1 MSPHRFLIPV
11 LALLAACSGQPS
23 KTSAQTLQ
31 GGFATPDRRIPADA
45 GSMRLSFAPV
55 VKKAAPAVVN
65 VFSRRVVRQQ
75 VDPFW
80 QMFGATPRQGVEQSL
95 GSGVIVGA
103 DGVVVTNH
111 HVIEGG
117 QEIEVILSDRRSYPA
132 KVLLDDARADQA
144 VLKIDP
150 KGERLPVIAIDES
163 NNVQVGDLVL
173 AIGNPFGVGQTV
185 TNGIVSALAR
195 TEVGVTDY
203 SYFIQTDA
211 AINPGNSGGPL
222 VDMDGDLIGLNTS
235 ILSRTGTST
244 GVGFAIPAAM
254 VKQVVD
260 AALGGRHDVVRPW
273 LGVRGQEVTGEIAAS
288 MGLDRPQ
295 GVLIGDVYPGSAAD
309 RAGVRSGDVI
319 LAVDG
324 QPVNDPSSLDY
335 RVVTKHAGDQV
346 GLQVRHGSAARTVS
360 VRVEPAPAT
369 PARDERVISGRNPL
383 GGATVINLSPSAA
396 IELGADPFAAKGV
409 LVIRVTDQSLSSSV
423 GVRPGDLIRQVN
435 GRDVRSTAD
444 LQDALIAGGHAWRIT
459 LQRGGQDVTGDFRL

>member
-1 MSPHRFLIPV
+1 MILRRLLIPAM
-11 LALLAACSGQPS
+11 ALLAACSGQPRQ
-23 KTSAQTLQ
+23 TSAQTLQ
-31 GGFATPDRRIPADA
+31 GGFGAPDRRIPGDA
-45 GSMRLSFAPV
+45 ASMRLSFAPV

-103 DGVVVTNH
+103 DGIVVTNH

-117 QEIEVILSDRRSYPA
+117 TEIEVILSDRRQFPA
-132 KVLLDDARADQA
+132 KVLLDDARADLA
-144 VLKIDP
+144 VLKVDP
-150 KGERLPVIAIDES
+150 HGQPLPVIAIDDS

-273 LGVRGQEVTGEIAAS
+273 LGVRGQEVTGEIAS
-288 MGLDRPQ
+288 SIGLDRPQ

-309 RAGVRSGDVI
+309 RAGVHTGDVI

-324 QPVNDPSSLDY
+324 QSVNDPSALDY

-346 GLQVRHGSAARTVS
+346 ALLVRHAGAARTVS

-369 PARDERVISGRNPL
+369 PARDERTIAGRNPL
-383 GGATVINLSPSAA
+383 GGATVINLSPAAA
-396 IELGADPFAAKGV
+396 IELGADPFAARGV
-409 LVIRVTDQSLSSSV
+409 LVTKLTDDSLAASV
-423 GVRPGDLIRQVN
+423 GVRPGDMIRQIN
-435 GRDVRSTAD
+435 GREIRTTAD
-444 LQDALIAGGHAWRIT
+444 LQDALTAGGRAWRIT
-459 LQRGGQDVTGDFRL
+459 LTRGGQQITGDFRL

>member
-1 MSPHRFLIPV
+1 MRLRRFLIPV
-11 LALLAACSGQPS
+11 LAVLAACSGQPN

-31 GGFATPDRRIPADA
+31 GGFAAPDRRIPADVGA
-45 GSMRLSFAPV
+45 MRLSFAPV
-55 VKKAAPAVVN
+55 VRKAAPAVVN

-103 DGVVVTNH
+103 DGIVVTNH

-117 QEIEVILSDRRSYPA
+117 QEIEVILSDRRQYPA
-132 KVLLDDARADQA
+132 KVLLDDARADLA
-144 VLKIDP
+144 VLKVDP
-150 KGERLPVIAIDES
+150 HGERLPVIAIDDT

-260 AALGGRHDVVRPW
+260 AAIGGRHDVVRPW
-273 LGVRGQEVTGEIAAS
+273 LGVRGQEVTGEIASS

-295 GVLIGDVYPGSAAD
+295 GVLIGDVYPGGAAD
-309 RAGVRSGDVI
+309 RAGVKAGDVI
-319 LAVDG
+319 LSVDG
-324 QPVNDPSSLDY
+324 QAVNDPSALDY
-335 RVVTKHAGDQV
+335 RVVTRHAGDQV
-346 GLQVRHGSAARTVS
+346 ALQVRHGAASRTVS

-369 PARDERVISGRNPL
+369 PARDERTISGRNPL
-383 GGATVINLSPSAA
+383 GGATAINLSPAA
-396 IELGADPFAAKGV
+396 ALELGVDPFAARGV
-409 LVIRVTDQSLSSSV
+409 LVIKITDQSLASSV
-423 GVRPGDLIRQVN
+423 GVRPGDMIRQVN
-435 GRDVRSTAD
+435 GRDIHSTAE
-444 LQDALIAGGHAWRIT
+444 LQDALNAGGRTWRIT
-459 LQRGGQDVTGDFRL
+459 LQRGGQEVTGDFRL